1 MPSSTTLIVTHPS
14 ELLRLG
20 LLSVLKGQA
29 GFKVLGQGSTAKESQ
44 KLTKQHEPNL
54 ILLYDQLDDQDS
66 FDLAKQLKESNPD
79 LKVVMLGVQEN
90 TTYMARAASAG
101 CHDYLF
107 EGSTGRQI
115 VDTIRDAASGKP
127 PSPSTSYGKVLASMR
142 DRSSNPALDLTTR
155 ELQVLRHIGYG
166 LSNDEIAR
174 SMGISVETIKE
185 HVQNILRMMAMKDR
199 TQVAVRA
206 VREGLVEPSRPST
219 TPS

>member
-1 MPSSTTLIVTHPS
+1 MPSTTTLIIIHPR

-20 LLSVLKGQA
+20 LLSVFKGQA
-29 GFKVLGQGSTAKESQ
+29 GFKVLGQGSTGKEAQ
-44 KLTKQHEPNL
+44 KLVKQHEPNL

-79 LKVVMLGVQEN
+79 LKIVMLGVQDN

-101 CHDYLF
+101 VHDYLL

-115 VDTIRDAASGKP
+115 LDTIRNAASGKP
-127 PSPSTSYGKVLASMR
+127 PSPSTSYGKVLASMK
-142 DRSSNPALDLTTR
+142 DRSSNPAVDLTPR
-155 ELQVLRHIGYG
+155 ELQVLRHVGYG

-185 HVQNILRMMAMKDR
+185 HVQNILRKMGVQDR
-199 TQVAVRA
+199 TQAAVWT
-206 VREGLVEPSRPST
+206 VKQGLV
-219 TPS
+219 